1 LRYVHLPH
9 GYDGVPEVR
18 GKELAKA
25 VRDLPGPIYL
35 HCHHGKHR
43 SPAAAAVAC
52 LGAGMIDADEASLLL
67 KVAGTGENYVG
78 LFQSVA
84 AAHSIDSRELENL
97 KVEYPA
103 TAKLPAMA
111 EAMVAIEH
119 VHDHLKLIEKA
130 GWKTPADHPALTP
143 GHESLLLREHFTE
156 LMRTDE
162 LKRRPESFQQLT
174 REAEALSLSLEESF
188 KSTAVDGTAAS
199 RKLMAITANCKSCHQ
214 AFRDVPIGTK
224 KPTN

>member
-1 LRYVHLPH
+1 
-9 GYDGVPEVR
+9 
-18 GKELAKA
+18 
-25 VRDLPGPIYL
+25 
-35 HCHHGKHR
+35 
-43 SPAAAAVAC
+43 
-52 LGAGMIDADEASLLL
+52 MIDADEASLLL